1 MKNTYLI
8 LPLMMLIGGCSGI
21 APEAVR
27 EESNTL
33 TKPSFMKTKAI
44 DDVEQKDVQPDTK
57 TEV

>member
-8 LPLMMLIGGCSGI
+8 FPLMVLIAGCSGI

-27 EESNTL
+27 DENNTL
-33 TKPSFMKTKAI
+33 TKPPFMKNKVI
-44 DDVEQKDVQPDTK
+44 EDVEQKDVQSDTK